1 MTKSRAEYMRA
12 YRANKLHMVSLGIP
26 KGIYADIK
34 YEASANG
41 MSVAGFI
48 MKLVQEYLDLKE

>member
-1 MTKSRAEYMRA
+1 MAKSRAAYMRT

-26 KGIYADIK
+26 KSVYADIK

-48 MKLVQEYLDLKE
+48 MKLVQEHLDQEE